1 MNDIFGESIFS
12 AEDMFMN
19 HSPIRPH
26 LLKYSQQEGILL
38 LGGSMRIADIVDQ
51 MGSTNYVTADE
62 LYSILHE

>member
-12 AEDMFMN
+12 AEYMFMN

-38 LGGSMRIADIVDQ
+38 LSGSMRITDIVDQ
-51 MGSTNYVTADE
+51 MGITNYVTTDE